1 MSFRLSDNQLKNM
14 LNATHSEIYE
24 LIKSQCNDV
33 NYFDL
38 EVISNIKSPIDY
50 KESLSLLFELLK
62 FEKSLLESYLK
73 LVNIYSQN
81 DDLFNYDL
89 KNNRRE
95 LKGQLEKIDLR
106 ISELSKGYIQFLEY
120 ENGV

>member
-24 LIKSQCNDV
+24 LMNSQCNDIS
-33 NYFDL
+33 YFDL
-38 EVISNIKSPIDY
+38 EVISNIELPIDY
-50 KESLSLLFELLK
+50 RKNLSLLFELLK
-62 FEKSLLESYLK
+62 FEKSLIETYLK
-73 LVNIYSQN
+73 LVNVYSQN

>member
-24 LIKSQCNDV
+24 LMNSQCNDISH
-33 NYFDL
+33 FDL
-38 EVISNIKSPIDY
+38 EVISNIELPIDY
-50 KESLSLLFELLK
+50 RKNLSLLFELLK
-62 FEKSLLESYLK
+62 FEKSLIEIYLK
-73 LVNIYSQN
+73 LVNVYSQN

-106 ISELSKGYIQFLEY
+106 ISELSKGCIQFLEY

>member
-24 LIKSQCNDV
+24 LMNSQCNDISH
-33 NYFDL
+33 FDL
-38 EVISNIKSPIDY
+38 EVISNIELPIDY
-50 KESLSLLFELLK
+50 RKNLSLLFELLK
-62 FEKSLLESYLK
+62 FERSLIETYLK
-73 LVNIYSQN
+73 LVNVYSQN

>member
-24 LIKSQCNDV
+24 LMNSQCNDISH
-33 NYFDL
+33 FDL
-38 EVISNIKSPIDY
+38 EVISNIELPIDY
-50 KESLSLLFELLK
+50 RKNLSLLFELLK
-62 FEKSLLESYLK
+62 FEKSLIEIYLK
-73 LVNIYSQN
+73 LVNVYSQN

>member
-24 LIKSQCNDV
+24 LMNSQCNDISH
-33 NYFDL
+33 FDL
-38 EVISNIKSPIDY
+38 EVISNIELPIDY
-50 KESLSLLFELLK
+50 RKNLSLLFELLK
-62 FEKSLLESYLK
+62 FEKSLIEIYLK
-73 LVNIYSQN
+73 LVNVYSQN
-81 DDLFNYDL
+81 EDLFNYDL

>member
-24 LIKSQCNDV
+24 LMNSQCNDISH
-33 NYFDL
+33 FDL
-38 EVISNIKSPIDY
+38 EFISNIELPIDY
-50 KESLSLLFELLK
+50 RKNLSLLFELLK
-62 FEKSLLESYLK
+62 FEKSLIETYLK
-73 LVNIYSQN
+73 LVNVYSQN

>member
-1 MSFRLSDNQLKNM
+1 M
-14 LNATHSEIYE
+14 
-24 LIKSQCNDV
+24 
-33 NYFDL
+33 
-38 EVISNIKSPIDY
+38 
-50 KESLSLLFELLK
+50 
-62 FEKSLLESYLK
+62 K
-73 LVNIYSQN
+73 LVNVYSQN

>member
-24 LIKSQCNDV
+24 LMNSQCNDISH
-33 NYFDL
+33 FDL
-38 EVISNIKSPIDY
+38 EVISNIELPIDY
-50 KESLSLLFELLK
+50 RKNLSLLFELLK
-62 FEKSLLESYLK
+62 FEKSLIETYLK
-73 LVNIYSQN
+73 LVNVYSQN

-95 LKGQLEKIDLR
+95 LKGQLKKIDLR

>member
-1 MSFRLSDNQLKNM
+1 MN
-14 LNATHSEIYE
+14 
-24 LIKSQCNDV
+24 SQCNDISH
-33 NYFDL
+33 FDL
-38 EVISNIKSPIDY
+38 EVISNIELPIDY
-50 KESLSLLFELLK
+50 RKNLSLLFELLK
-62 FEKSLLESYLK
+62 FEKSLIETYLK
-73 LVNIYSQN
+73 LVNVYSQN

>member
-73 LVNIYSQN
+73 LVSIYSQN

>member
-24 LIKSQCNDV
+24 LMNSQCNDISH
-33 NYFDL
+33 FDL
-38 EVISNIKSPIDY
+38 EVISNIELPIDY
-50 KESLSLLFELLK
+50 RKNLSLLFELLK
-62 FEKSLLESYLK
+62 FEKSLIETYLK
-73 LVNIYSQN
+73 LVNVYSQN

>member
-24 LIKSQCNDV
+24 LMNSQCNDISHF
-33 NYFDL
+33 NL
-38 EVISNIKSPIDY
+38 EVISNIELPIDY
-50 KESLSLLFELLK
+50 RKNLSLLFELLK
-62 FEKSLLESYLK
+62 FEKSLIETYLK
-73 LVNIYSQN
+73 LVNVYSQN

>member
-24 LIKSQCNDV
+24 LMNSQCNDISH
-33 NYFDL
+33 FDL
-38 EVISNIKSPIDY
+38 EVISNIELPIDY
-50 KESLSLLFELLK
+50 RKNLSLLFELLK
-62 FEKSLLESYLK
+62 FEKSLIETYLK
-73 LVNIYSQN
+73 LVNVYSQN

-106 ISELSKGYIQFLEY
+106 LSELSKGYIQFLEY